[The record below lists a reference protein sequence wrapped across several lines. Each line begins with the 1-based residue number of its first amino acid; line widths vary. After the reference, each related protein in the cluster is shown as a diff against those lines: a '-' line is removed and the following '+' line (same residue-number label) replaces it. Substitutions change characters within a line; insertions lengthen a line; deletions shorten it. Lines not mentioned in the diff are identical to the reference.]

1 MSQNCLVCLLL
12 SLFLLLSS
20 CTVRAQTTNNITH
33 KQVAI
38 DNQRELNIY
47 SGDDSK
53 DVILAAAQKPWKGD
67 LDAMAERG
75 FIRILTTYNPLFFS
89 YTGIEQHGLM
99 VEAARLLEKQINKKV
114 GSKKQPI
121 SVILIPVSRDK
132 LLPYLNDGRGDIVA
146 ANITITSA
154 RQKLVDFSNPFYTGV
169 KEIVV
174 SGPTAPDLHSFDD
187 LSQTEIHVRQ
197 SSSYF
202 RHLEKLNLKRKLD
215 NKPTIPLKKTSERLE
230 DYDLLDMVNTGI
242 MPAIVVDSHKA
253 TLWRKIF
260 DHIKIHEDLSI
271 HESGSIAWAIRKKSP
286 KLLRMVNEFSRK
298 HRKGSLLGNVLLKR
312 YLGSTKW
319 MSNVWSE
326 EGRRKYKTS
335 IDIIQKYAK
344 QYDFDSL
351 MIVAQGYQES
361 KLDHT
366 KKSKF
371 GAVGIMQVLPTTAAD
386 PNVGIKDIH
395 LINNNVHAGVK
406 YLRFL
411 RSRYFEAA
419 EISPID
425 RVLLSFAAYNAG
437 PANIIKARKKAKA
450 MGFDPNQW
458 FGHVEVAAAKSISQE
473 PVIYVRN
480 IFKYFISYKLL
491 EEIRLKK
498 KALKNEV
505 YSCCNL

>member
-1 MSQNCLVCLLL
+1 M
-12 SLFLLLSS
+12 
-20 CTVRAQTTNNITH
+20 
-33 KQVAI
+33 
-38 DNQRELNIY
+38 
-47 SGDDSK
+47 
-53 DVILAAAQKPWKGD
+53 
-67 LDAMAERG
+67 
-75 FIRILTTYNPLFFS
+75 
-89 YTGIEQHGLM
+89 
-99 VEAARLLEKQINKKV
+99 
-114 GSKKQPI
+114 
-121 SVILIPVSRDK
+121 
-132 LLPYLNDGRGDIVA
+132 
-146 ANITITSA
+146 
-154 RQKLVDFSNPFYTGV
+154 
-169 KEIVV
+169 
-174 SGPTAPDLHSFDD
+174 
-187 LSQTEIHVRQ
+187 
-197 SSSYF
+197 
-202 RHLEKLNLKRKLD
+202 
-215 NKPTIPLKKTSERLE
+215 KKTSERLE

-242 MPAIVVDSHKA
+242 IPAIVVDSHKA